1 MPRRINDPARRLAR
15 TRLKL
20 ALIGAGGA
28 LVGVAAVAALVAEDR
43 PLPVGVRVDSLAQL
57 SPEREVAPTGPTRA
71 APLPPSVA
79 PEASASPRATPGPGV
94 APAPERFGEVLDP
107 RARPEA
113 TSLAAWV
120 RDASLAPNVR
130 YAALRRLEADHPA
143 SAVPAAIAVLDDT
156 CSLVRLNALAV
167 LARSQDPRAAEALAR
182 TDARSQ
188 RLAQNLL
195 ARR

>member
-1 MPRRINDPARRLAR
+1 MPRRIHDPARRLAR
-15 TRLKL
+15 TRVKL

-28 LVGVAAVAALVAEDR
+28 LVGVAAIAALLAEDR

-57 SPEREVAPTGPTRA
+57 SPERDSAPAVPSRA
-71 APLPPSVA
+71 APLPASVA
-79 PEASASPRATPGPGV
+79 PEPSASPSLAV
-94 APAPERFGEVLDP
+94 ASAPAKFGEVLDP
-107 RARPEA
+107 RSRPDA
-113 TSLAAWV
+113 ASLAAWV
-120 RDASLAPNVR
+120 QDGALAPNVR
-130 YAALRRLEADHPA
+130 YAALRRLEAEHPT
-143 SAVPAAIAVLDDT
+143 SAVSTAIAVLDDT

>member
-1 MPRRINDPARRLAR
+1 MPRRIHDPARRLAR
-15 TRLKL
+15 TRVKL

-28 LVGVAAVAALVAEDR
+28 LVGVAAVAALLAEDR

-57 SPEREVAPTGPTRA
+57 PNRETGPTAPAPRA
-71 APLPPSVA
+71 APPAQVA
-79 PEASASPRATPGPGV
+79 PEPSASPSLAV
-94 APAPERFGEVLDP
+94 APAPATFGAVLDP
-107 RARPEA
+107 RSSPDAA
-113 TSLAAWV
+113 SLAAWV
-120 RDASLAPNVR
+120 QDGALAPNVR
-130 YAALRRLEADHPA
+130 YAALRRLEAEHPT
-143 SAVPAAIAVLDDT
+143 SAVSTAIAVLDDT